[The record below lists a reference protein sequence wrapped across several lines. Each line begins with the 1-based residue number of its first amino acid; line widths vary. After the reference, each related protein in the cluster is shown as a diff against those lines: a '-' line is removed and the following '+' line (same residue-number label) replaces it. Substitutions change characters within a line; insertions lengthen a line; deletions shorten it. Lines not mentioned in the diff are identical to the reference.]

1 MTRVDFYISKDQ
13 TANACQL
20 IAARLTEKAV
30 KQGLRV
36 FIHSASQHEAN
47 TMDDLL
53 WSAKPA
59 SFLPHSLADVEAND
73 SVVIGWGQE
82 PVGHDEVL
90 INLTASAPPFFS
102 RFKRVAEVVTQDPV
116 RIDALRSAWRF
127 YKHRG
132 YPLGKYDV

>member
-13 TANACQL
+13 GETACQL
-20 IAARLTEKAV
+20 IVARLTEKAV

-36 FIHSASQHEAN
+36 FIHSASQQEAKV
-47 TMDDLL
+47 MDDLL

-59 SFLPHSLADVEAND
+59 SFLPHSLADIEPTDNI
-73 SVVIGWGQE
+73 VIGWGQE
-82 PVGHDEVL
+82 PVVHDEVL
-90 INLTASAPPFFS
+90 INLTANAPPFFS
-102 RFKRVAEVVTQDPV
+102 RFKRVAEVVTQDPD

-127 YKHRG
+127 YKDRG

>member
-90 INLTASAPPFFS
+90 INLTANAPPLLLTIQTCGGGCDSGS
-102 RFKRVAEVVTQDPV
+102 RSHRCTQIRVALLQ
-116 RIDALRSAWRF
+116 RSRVSSR
-127 YKHRG
+127 KI
-132 YPLGKYDV
+132 